1 MEILPH
7 KIYQLIILK
16 HKGVFALIMGNQCT
30 AALSIEHMYGKKIQ
44 TALLNMINHLKK
56 GLTWPLAPFV
66 SCLGKV
72 ENIDDFL
79 AWKNIIF

>member
-7 KIYQLIILK
+7 EMYQLIILK

-30 AALSIEHMYGKKIQ
+30 GVLSIEHMYGKKIR

-56 GLTWPLAPFV
+56 GANLAP
-66 SCLGKV
+66 SPLCELPG
-72 ENIDDFL
+72 EI
-79 AWKNIIF
+79 